1 MTDKSTPLAEL
12 QPVGRA
18 SVVDSVI
25 ERLEELIFN
34 GFEPGEMLPSEGHLA
49 EALGVSRLSVRE
61 ATRTLE
67 ARGLLEI
74 SKGRRPRV
82 AAPNS
87 SLVGDFFQIAVRRD
101 PRALLDLIEVRRA
114 LEVHIAALAARRA
127 TNGEIADME
136 MAIDAMRASD
146 HDFDAFHTADV
157 RFHENLAAA
166 SGNRML
172 VFLIEAFAEPL
183 RESRE
188 RSFAGHRAR
197 GGHVDDVIEQHE
209 AILDAVK
216 ARNPKAAAQA
226 MRDHLQQTEQDLRT
240 LLQQTTDNPKASD
253 A

>member
-1 MTDKSTPLAEL
+1 MTDRSPSYEEL
-12 QPVGRA
+12 KPVGRR

-25 ERLEELIFN
+25 ERLEELIFTRLQ
-34 GFEPGEMLPSEGHLA
+34 PGEALPSEGQLA
-49 EALGVSRLSVRE
+49 EALAVSRLSVRE
-61 ATRTLE
+61 ATRTLA

-74 SKGRRPRV
+74 SKGRRARV
-82 AAPNS
+82 AAPNGG
-87 SLVGDFFQIAVRRD
+87 LVGAFFQIAV
-101 PRALLDLIEVRRA
+101 
-114 LEVHIAALAARRA
+114 LAAQRA
-127 TNGEIADME
+127 TGGAIADME
-136 MAIDAMRASD
+136 MSINAMRAAERE
-146 HDFDAFHTADV
+146 FEAFHTADV

-183 RESRE
+183 RESRL

-197 GGHVDDVIEQHE
+197 GGGIEDVIQQHQ

-216 ARNPKAAAQA
+216 ARNPKNAAQA

-240 LLQQTTDNPKASD
+240 LLQQTPNEQSKAGS

>member
-1 MTDKSTPLAEL
+1 LGEL
-12 QPVGRA
+12 EPVGRT

-25 ERLEELIFN
+25 ERLESLIF
-34 GFEPGEMLPSEGHLA
+34 GSFEPGEVLPSEGKLA

-61 ATRTLE
+61 GTRTLA

-82 AAPNS
+82 AAPS
-87 SLVGDFFQIAVRRD
+87 GSLVGDFFQIAIRRD
-101 PRALLDLIEVRRA
+101 PRALLDLLEVRRA

-127 TNGEIADME
+127 TSGDIADME
-136 MAIDAMRASD
+136 MSVGAMRAAD
-146 HDFDAFHTADV
+146 HEFEAFHTADV

-166 SGNRML
+166 SGNRLL

-183 RESRE
+183 RESRQ

-197 GGHVDDVIEQHE
+197 GGGIDDVIEQHQT
-209 AILDAVK
+209 ILDAVK
-216 ARNPKAAAQA
+216 ARNPKAAAQG
-226 MRDHLQQTEQDLRT
+226 MREHLQQTEQDLRAH
-240 LLQQTTDNPKASD
+240 LQRTANEQTGARQ